1 MNMLYNFAV
10 GPLAWAA
17 WGICLLGMMWRLW
30 SLWRLARRRDASS
43 IAYMT
48 WGCALKS
55 LFKWAMPFGA
65 LGWRT
70 NPLLTAATFTL
81 HLALLLAALFTS
93 AHNVM
98 WDYNFGVSLVS
109 LPDGIMDVISIL
121 ALAACGV
128 LAWRRICDSNVNSV
142 TRKAD
147 WTGLILVAGIFAT
160 GFASVHV
167 WGSQPL
173 MALLHV
179 LFAEALLVC
188 LPFTRLSHAFLIPF
202 TRAYMG
208 SEAIGVRKTC
218 DW

>member
-1 MNMLYNFAV
+1 MNTLYNFAV

-43 IAYMT
+43 VAYMT
-48 WGCALKS
+48 WSCALKS
-55 LFKWAMPFGA
+55 LFKWAMPFGT

-70 NPLLTAATFTL
+70 NPLLTVSTFTL
-81 HLALLLAALFTS
+81 HLALLLAALFAS

-98 WDYNFGVSLVS
+98 WDYNFGFSMVS
-109 LPDGIMDVISIL
+109 LPDGIMDVVSVL

-128 LAWRRICDSNVNSV
+128 LAWRRICDVNVNGV
-142 TRKAD
+142 TRRAD
-147 WTGLILVAGIFAT
+147 WIGLILVAGIFAT
-160 GFASVHV
+160 GFASAHG
-167 WGSQPL
+167 WGSQPF

-179 LFAEALLVC
+179 LLAEALLVC